1 MSSFLIRN
9 RQRLVVY
16 NKIFDKNMFG
26 FFSLNLVNE
35 DKPLRISNRLL
46 LILIS
51 LKYFNFFKGSNYFY
65 NFDTFSILMN
75 KYKVFDKLNYYIY
88 LVKLNNLYLTVD
100 YFKSNIIP
108 FTTSYT
114 LFENLNLSI
123 LILFF
128 KFFIKLFLSLLF
140 FPINFLT
147 TTYGKR

>member
-1 MSSFLIRN
+1 MSTNQKDKNNEDEVDLGALFLIIGKGFTKFFN
-9 RQRLVVY
+9 FIGS
-16 NKIFDKNMFG
+16 IFKGIFHG
-26 FFSLNLVNE
+26 F
-35 DKPLRISNRLL
+35 IS
-46 LILIS
+46 ILI
-51 LKYFNFFKGSNYFY
+51 F
-65 NFDTFSILMN
+65 
-75 KYKVFDKLNYYIY
+75 
-88 LVKLNNLYLTVD
+88 
-100 YFKSNIIP
+100 FKSNIIP

>member
-65 NFDTFSILMN
+65 NFDTFFILMN
-75 KYKVFDKLNYYIY
+75 K
-88 LVKLNNLYLTVD
+88 
-100 YFKSNIIP
+100 
-108 FTTSYT
+108 
-114 LFENLNLSI
+114 
-123 LILFF
+123 
-128 KFFIKLFLSLLF
+128 
-140 FPINFLT
+140 
-147 TTYGKR
+147 